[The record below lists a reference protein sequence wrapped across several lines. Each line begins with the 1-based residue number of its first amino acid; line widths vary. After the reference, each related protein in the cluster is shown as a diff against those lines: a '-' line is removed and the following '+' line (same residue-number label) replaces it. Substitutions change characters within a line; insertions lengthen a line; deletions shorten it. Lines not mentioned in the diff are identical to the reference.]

1 MQYLTYEEY
10 SEIGGTLDLAA
21 FNRSV
26 DRACGIIDMYTRN
39 RLRRATTVSHRVKA
53 GVRAL
58 VDFLDA
64 HNSGGVAVTSRSQS
78 AGGVSESENYATKTL
93 GDVNDEAFGIVYDYL
108 VMETDDCGTPL
119 LYRGAM
125 R

>member
-10 SEIGGTLDLAA
+10 SEIGGTLDLTA
-21 FNRSV
+21 FNRSI
-26 DRACGIIDMYTRN
+26 DRACGVIDMYTRN
-39 RLRRATTVSHRVKA
+39 RLRCATTVSHRVKA
-53 GVRAL
+53 CVCAL
-58 VDFLDA
+58 VDFFDV
-64 HNSGGVAVTSRSQS
+64 HNSGRLVVSSRSQS
-78 AGGVSESENYATKTL
+78 AGGVSESENYTTKTL
-93 GDVNDEAFGIVYDYL
+93 EDVNDEAYSIVYDYL

>member
-21 FNRSV
+21 FERSV
-26 DRACGIIDMYTRN
+26 DHACGVIDMYTRN
-39 RLRRATTVSHRVKA
+39 RLRCAKVSHRVKA
-53 GVRAL
+53 CVRAL

-64 HNSGGVAVTSRSQS
+64 NNSGGKVIESRSQS

-93 GDVNDEAFGIVYDYL
+93 EDVNDEAYSIVYDYL